1 MEDAA
6 LDAVD
11 RAILYHLQRNARKPI
26 TDIADAVNMADNTV
40 RNRIQAM
47 EDDGV
52 IRGYNV
58 DIDYDRAGVQ
68 HYYVFVC
75 SARVSERE
83 HLVDEARQ
91 LPAVVEV
98 LALMTGTKN
107 VYVLGAGS
115 QKDDITQLAYDLDGL
130 GLEVNDEYLI
140 RDHASKPFEEFRLDR
155 NGQ

>member
-1 MEDAA
+1 MQPDTG
-6 LDAVD
+6 DG
-11 RAILYHLQRNARKPI
+11 
-26 TDIADAVNMADNTV
+26 
-40 RNRIQAM
+40 
-47 EDDGV
+47 DDGV

-68 HYYVFVC
+68 HYDVFVC

-107 VYVLGAGS
+107 VCVLGAGS

-140 RDHASKPFEEFRLDR
+140 RDHVSRPFEEFQLDR